1 MQLAAEE
8 PNVLGM
14 SHHEHLADLYLRLS
28 LDREGKTAIERQ
40 EADCRAWCAR
50 NGLEVRTVHIDRGR
64 SGYKAIDRA
73 GFDSAM
79 SALTTGTVGTL
90 VVWKV
95 DRLSRRGM
103 GQVGQVLDQVEKVGG
118 RIVFVQDGLD
128 TSQQQARLVLASL
141 SEVARSESANIG
153 LRVASAKAH
162 LRNLG
167 RWIGGQPPY
176 GLAVAEDGKLDHDP
190 RTAPIAREIAERAL
204 SGEPLVRIA
213 RDLNTRGVPSP
224 RGGNWGVG
232 TMSAMLKSPA
242 FAGLLPETV
251 KKDGK
256 YTAKVVPWR
265 DPETGETVEIGRGI
279 ITPAE
284 QLQVVRI
291 LEARTAADPLG
302 RARGVR
308 AQVSHLLTGFLRC
321 GGCGGRMSA
330 LGKSY
335 VCAAQRLGH
344 PCPAHT
350 TAFITAVDRA
360 VVDAF
365 VNRLAATE
373 PGDPLLD
380 TVAERWVARHDPEV
394 IRERATITAALED
407 ANAALVDL
415 EDARYLRGEFV
426 GPEAV
431 KRWER
436 LHERLTARV
445 AGLRRNLADFPL
457 PEADISPLLDPVLAR
472 EAWDAASVSDRRDL
486 LSLALNAVTVAPA
499 NGRRGV
505 RFDPVARLRFTWA
518 HESDPASP
526 AADAVPADA

>member
-1 MQLAAEE
+1 
-8 PNVLGM
+8 M

-50 NGLEVRTVHIDRGR
+50 NGLDVRTVHIDRGR
-64 SGYKAIDRA
+64 SGYKAVDRA
-73 GFDSAM
+73 GFDAAI

-103 GQVGQVLDQVEKVGG
+103 GQVGQVLDQVEKVAG

-128 TSQQQARLVLASL
+128 TSRQQARLALVLL

-162 LRNLG
+162 LRSLG

-176 GLAVAEDGKLDHDP
+176 GLAVGEDGRLDHDP
-190 RTAPIAREIAERAL
+190 HTAPTAREIAERAL
-204 SGEPLVRIA
+204 SGEPLVHIA
-213 RDLNTRGVPSP
+213 RDLNARKIPATRG
-224 RGGNWGVG
+224 GAWGVG
-232 TMSAMLKSPA
+232 SLSVLLKSPA

-256 YTAKVVPWR
+256 YTGKVVPWR
-265 DPETGETVEIGRGI
+265 DPETGKTVDIGRGI

-284 QLQVVRI
+284 QLQVMRI
-291 LEARTAADPLG
+291 LEARTGTDPVG
-302 RARGVR
+302 RNRGVR

-321 GGCGGRMSA
+321 GGCGRRMSA
-330 LGKSY
+330 AGRSY
-335 VCAAQRLGH
+335 VCQGRRLGH
-344 PCPAHT
+344 PCPAHV
-350 TAFITAVDRA
+350 TAFIAAVDRA

-365 VNRLAATE
+365 INRLAATE

-380 TVAERWVARHDPEV
+380 AVAERWIARHDPDI

-407 ANAALVDL
+407 ANASLVDL

-431 KRWER
+431 QRWTR

-445 AGLRRNLADFPL
+445 VGLRRNLADFPL
-457 PEADISPLLDPVLAR
+457 PEADISPLLDPVQAR
-472 EAWDAASVSDRRDL
+472 EAWDAATVPDRRDL
-486 LSLALNAVTVAPA
+486 LRLALNAVTITPA
-499 NGRRGV
+499 HGRRGV
-505 RFDPVARLRFTWA
+505 RFDPDARLRFTWA
-518 HESDPASP
+518 DEPESASP
-526 AADAVPADA
+526 DA

>member
-1 MQLAAEE
+1 
-8 PNVLGM
+8 M
-14 SHHEHLADLYLRLS
+14 SHHELLADLYLRLS

-40 EADCRAWCAR
+40 EADCRAWAAR

-64 SGYKAIDRA
+64 SGYKPVGRA
-73 GFDSAM
+73 GFDAAV

-90 VVWKV
+90 IVWKV

-103 GQVGQVLDQVEKVGG
+103 GQVGQVLDQVEKAGG

-128 TSQQQARLVLASL
+128 TSQQQARLALALL
-141 SEVARSESANIG
+141 SEIARSESENLG

-176 GLAVAEDGKLDHDP
+176 GLAIGEDGRLGHDP
-190 RTAPIAREIAERAL
+190 HNAPTAREIAERAL
-204 SGEPLVRIA
+204 TGEPLVRIA
-213 RDLNTRGVPSP
+213 RDLNARQIPSP
-224 RGGNWGVG
+224 RGATWGVG
-232 TMSAMLKSPA
+232 TLSQLLKSPA

-251 KKDGK
+251 KRDGK

-265 DPETGETVEIGRGI
+265 DPETGESVEIGRGI

-284 QLQVVRI
+284 QLQVARI
-291 LEARTAADPLG
+291 LKDRTAADVTG
-302 RARGVR
+302 RNRGVR
-308 AQVSHLLTGFLRC
+308 AEVSHLLTGFLRC

-330 LGKSY
+330 GGRSY
-335 VCAAQRLGH
+335 VCHARRLGK
-344 PCPAHT
+344 PCPAYT
-350 TAFITAVDRA
+350 TAFIAAVDRA
-360 VVDAF
+360 VIAAF
-365 VNRLAATE
+365 IARLAMTE

-380 TVAERWVARHDPEV
+380 TVAERWVARHDPDV
-394 IRERATITAALED
+394 IRERSTITAALDE

-426 GPEAV
+426 GPDAIQ
-431 KRWER
+431 RWTR

-472 EAWDAASVSDRRDL
+472 EAWDAATVPDRRDFL
-486 LSLALNAVTVAPA
+486 GLALNAVTVAPA
-499 NGRRGV
+499 EGRRGV

-518 HESDPASP
+518 DETEPASVN
-526 AADAVPADA
+526 A

>member
-1 MQLAAEE
+1 
-8 PNVLGM
+8 M

-40 EADCRAWCAR
+40 EADCRAWCER

-64 SGYKAIDRA
+64 SGYKAVDRA
-73 GFDSAM
+73 GFDAAI

-103 GQVGQVLDQVEKVGG
+103 GQVGQVLDDVEKAGG

-128 TSQQQARLVLASL
+128 TSHQQSRLVLALL

-162 LRNLG
+162 LRSLG

-176 GLAVAEDGKLDHDP
+176 GLAITEDGRLDHDP
-190 RTAPIAREIAERAL
+190 RTAPTAREIAERAL
-204 SGEPLVRIA
+204 AAEPLVRIA
-213 RDLNTRGVPSP
+213 RDLNARAIPSP

-232 TMSAMLKSPA
+232 TMSQLLKAPA

-251 KKDGK
+251 KRDGK
-256 YTAKVVPWR
+256 YTGKVVPWR

-284 QLQVVRI
+284 QLQVARI
-291 LEARTAADPLG
+291 LEARTAAGPLG

-308 AQVSHLLTGFLRC
+308 AQISHLLTGFLHC
-321 GGCGGRMSA
+321 GGCTRRMSA

-335 VCAAQRLGH
+335 VCQAGRLGH

-365 VNRLAATE
+365 ITRLAATE

-380 TVAERWVARHDPEV
+380 AVAERWVARHDPDV
-394 IRERATITAALED
+394 IRERATITAALDD

-415 EDARYLRGEFV
+415 EDARYLRGEFI
-426 GPEAV
+426 GAEAV
-431 KRWER
+431 QRWTR

-445 AGLRRNLADFPL
+445 AGLRRNLAEFPL
-457 PEADISPLLDPVLAR
+457 PEADLSPLLDPVLAR
-472 EAWDAASVSDRRDL
+472 EAWDAASVADRRGFL
-486 LSLALNAVTVAPA
+486 GLALNAVTVLPA
-499 NGRRGV
+499 NGRRGY
-505 RFDPVARLRFTWA
+505 RFDPAARLRFTWA
-518 HESDPASP
+518 DEPAP
-526 AADAVPADA
+526 PPVD

>member
-1 MQLAAEE
+1 
-8 PNVLGM
+8 M

-40 EADCRAWCAR
+40 EADCRAWATR
-50 NGLEVRTVHIDRGR
+50 AGLEVRTVHIDRGR
-64 SGYKAIDRA
+64 SGYKAVDRA
-73 GFDSAM
+73 GFDAAV

-103 GQVGQVLDQVEKVGG
+103 GQVGQVLDDVEKVGG

-128 TSQQQARLVLASL
+128 TSHSQARLVLALL

-162 LRNLG
+162 LRTLG

-176 GLAVAEDGKLDHDP
+176 GLAVGDDGRLDHDP
-190 RTAPIAREIAERAL
+190 RTAPTAREIADRAL

-213 RDLNTRGVPSP
+213 RDLNAREIPAP
-224 RGGNWGVG
+224 RGGSWAVG
-232 TMSAMLKSPA
+232 TLSTLLKSPA
-242 FAGLLPETV
+242 FAGLLPETI
-251 KKDGK
+251 KRDGK

-265 DPETGETVEIGRGI
+265 DPETGEAVEVGRGI
-279 ITPAE
+279 VTPAE
-284 QLQVVRI
+284 QLQAVRL
-291 LEARTAADPLG
+291 LEQRTAADKSG
-302 RARGVR
+302 RPRGVR
-308 AQVSHLLTGFLRC
+308 AQVAHLLTGYLRC
-321 GGCGGRMSA
+321 GGCAGRMSA
-330 LGKSY
+330 AGQSY
-335 VCAAQRLGH
+335 VCQARRLGR

-350 TAFITAVDRA
+350 TAMIPAVDRA

-365 VNRLAATE
+365 INRLAATE

-380 TVAERWVARHDPEV
+380 TVAERWVARHDPAV
-394 IRERATITAALED
+394 IRERATITAALDD

-431 KRWER
+431 QRWTR
-436 LHERLTARV
+436 LHERLTVRV
-445 AGLRRNLADFPL
+445 AGLRRNLAEFPL

-472 EAWDAASVSDRRDL
+472 EAWDAATLADRRDL
-486 LSLALNAVTVAPA
+486 LGLALNAVTITPA
-499 NGRRGV
+499 GGRRGY
-505 RFDPVARLRFTWA
+505 RFDPAARLRFTWA
-518 HESDPASP
+518 DEPEP
-526 AADAVPADA
+526 VPADA

>member
-1 MQLAAEE
+1 
-8 PNVLGM
+8 M

-40 EADCRAWCAR
+40 EADCRAWAAR
-50 NGLEVRTVHIDRGR
+50 NGLEVRSVHIDRGR
-64 SGYKAIDRA
+64 SGYKAVDRA
-73 GFDSAM
+73 GFDAAI

-128 TSQQQARLVLASL
+128 TSHQQSRLVLALL

-153 LRVASAKAH
+153 LCVASAKAH
-162 LRNLG
+162 LRSRG
-167 RWIGGQPPY
+167 QWIGGQPPY
-176 GLAVAEDGKLDHDP
+176 GLAVAEDGRLDHNP
-190 RTAPIAREIAERAL
+190 HTAPTAREIAERAMD
-204 SGEPLVRIA
+204 GEPLVRIA
-213 RDLNTRGVPSP
+213 RDLNAREIPSP
-224 RGGNWGVG
+224 RGGKWSVG
-232 TMSAMLKSPA
+232 TLSQVLKSPA

-256 YTAKVVPWR
+256 YTTKVVPWR
-265 DPETGETVEIGRGI
+265 DPETGETVVIGRGI

-284 QLQVVRI
+284 QLQIVRV
-291 LEARTAADPLG
+291 LEERTATDPLG

-335 VCAAQRLGH
+335 VCQARRLGH

-350 TAFITAVDRA
+350 TALVAAVDRA
-360 VVDAF
+360 VADGF
-365 VNRLAATE
+365 ITRLAATE
-373 PGDPLLD
+373 PGDPLLEA
-380 TVAERWVARHDPEV
+380 VAKRWVARHDPEV
-394 IRERATITAALED
+394 VRERDTITTALDD
-407 ANAALVDL
+407 ANAALADL

-431 KRWER
+431 QRWTR

-457 PEADISPLLDPVLAR
+457 PEADISPLLDPVLSR
-472 EAWDAASVSDRRDL
+472 EVWEVATVPDRRDL
-486 LSLALNAVTVAPA
+486 LRLALNAVTVLPA
-499 NGRRGV
+499 NGRRGY
-505 RFDPVARLRFTWA
+505 RFDPHARLRFTWA
-518 HESDPASP
+518 HESDPAP
-526 AADAVPADA
+526 LDA

>member
-1 MQLAAEE
+1 
-8 PNVLGM
+8 M

-28 LDREGKTAIERQ
+28 LDRDGKTAIERQ

-64 SGYKAIDRA
+64 SGYKSVDRA
-73 GFDSAM
+73 GFDAAV

-128 TSQQQARLVLASL
+128 TSHQQSRLVLALL

-176 GLAVAEDGKLDHDP
+176 GLAVTDDGRLDHDP
-190 RTAPIAREIAERAL
+190 RTAPIAREIADRAL
-204 SGEPLVRIA
+204 AGEPLVHIA
-213 RDLNTRGVPSP
+213 RDLNAREIPAA
-224 RGGNWGVG
+224 RGGRWGVG
-232 TMSAMLKSPA
+232 SLSILLKSPA

-251 KKDGK
+251 KRDGK
-256 YTAKVVPWR
+256 YTGKVVPWR

-284 QLQVVRI
+284 QLQVVRL
-291 LEARTAADPLG
+291 LEARTVADPTG

-308 AQVSHLLTGFLRC
+308 AQTSHLLTGFLRC
-321 GGCGGRMSA
+321 GGCGRRMSA
-330 LGKSY
+330 AGQSY
-335 VCAAQRLGH
+335 VCQARRLGH

-350 TAFITAVDRA
+350 TAMIPAVDRA

-365 VNRLAATE
+365 INRLAATE

-380 TVAERWVARHDPEV
+380 TVAERWVAQHDPDV
-394 IRERATITAALED
+394 IRERATITAALDD

-426 GPEAV
+426 GTEAV
-431 KRWER
+431 QRWTR

-457 PEADISPLLDPVLAR
+457 PEADISPLLDPVQAR
-472 EAWDAASVSDRRDL
+472 EAWDAATVADRRDL
-486 LSLALNAVTVAPA
+486 LALALNAVTVAPA

-505 RFDPVARLRFTWA
+505 RFDPHARLRFTWA
-518 HESDPASP
+518 HESDPA
-526 AADAVPADA
+526 PADVDA

>member
-1 MQLAAEE
+1 
-8 PNVLGM
+8 M

-40 EADCRAWCAR
+40 EADCRAWAER

-64 SGYKAIDRA
+64 SGYKAVDRA
-73 GFDSAM
+73 GFDAAI

-128 TSQQQARLVLASL
+128 TSHAQARLVLALL

-176 GLAVAEDGKLDHDP
+176 GLVLNAAGRLEHDP

-213 RDLNTRGVPSP
+213 RDLNAREIPSP
-224 RGGNWGVG
+224 RGKTWGVG
-232 TMSAMLKSPA
+232 TISQLLRAPA
-242 FAGLLPETV
+242 FAGLLPETL
-251 KKDGK
+251 KRDGK
-256 YTAKVVPWR
+256 YTGKVVPWR
-265 DPETGETVEIGRGI
+265 DPETGETVEIGEGI
-279 ITPAE
+279 VTPAE
-284 QLQVVRI
+284 QVKIMQQIEQRVDVD
-291 LEARTAADPLG
+291 RTG
-302 RARGVR
+302 QTRGVR
-308 AQVSHLLTGFLRC
+308 AQTSHLMTSLLRC
-321 GGCGGRMSA
+321 GSCNGRMSA
-330 LGKSY
+330 AGRSY
-335 VCAAQRLGH
+335 VCQARRLGK
-344 PCPAHT
+344 PCPAHV
-350 TAFITAVDRA
+350 TAFIDAVDRA
-360 VVDAF
+360 VAAAF
-365 VNRLAATE
+365 IGRLAALE

-380 TVAERWVARHDPEV
+380 RIAERWVAKNDPDAV
-394 IRERATITAALED
+394 RERATIQTALDD
-407 ANAALVDL
+407 ATAQLADL
-415 EDARYLRGEFV
+415 EDARYLRNEFV
-426 GPEAV
+426 GPDAIR
-431 KRWER
+431 RWQR

-445 AGLRRNLADFPL
+445 EGLRRNLADYPL
-457 PEADISPLLDPVLAR
+457 PEANIGALLEPELTR
-472 EAWDAASVSDRRDL
+472 EAWALATVEDRRDL
-486 LSLALNAVTVAPA
+486 LALALDAVIVTPA

-505 RFDPVARLRFTWA
+505 RFDPDARLRFVWA
-518 HESDPASP
+518 GETPPVA
-526 AADAVPADA
+526 